1 MSARRTM
8 WEWRVILNIPD
19 YLTMERED
27 VLLDCATEAI
37 DGDQI
42 RHFVED
48 KLKDVAF
55 IEVEVLE

>member
-1 MSARRTM
+1 M